1 MLSMK
6 RFIFICSFA
15 FCFSIFTFG
24 QSSKASDVSVKPA
37 STPESSLIVEGKN
50 KKRKERNRAKKGISS
65 STNLPS
71 LSTIG
76 NALPVK
82 PDNRL
87 RMEVDQIKTAAF
99 WVDRFVGDALA
110 KAGQKPNPPSDD
122 FVFLRRIYLDAVG
135 RIPTDDESSSFLK
148 DRDSEKRR
156 KLIDELLL
164 SDGYRSHLFNW
175 LADLLRHK
183 NSLKRT
189 NYSLYERWLKD
200 QIAKNRPWDEL
211 VYDLLSAEGSI
222 ASSGPTGY
230 LLRDPGMPLDNLSN
244 TLNIFLG
251 ANVACAQCHDHPLA
265 EWTQREFYELA
276 AFFGATDVS
285 DRDPR
290 KVGNKLK
297 TNEISKQDVIK
308 AVAPNMARV
317 HTMGSQTLKFPHDY
331 AYDDVKPGSPVEPLL
346 FVWESGD
353 EKGPA
358 YDVNLKNPK
367 TLRASFAQ
375 WLTHEKNPR
384 FAATIANR
392 LWARLFGLGVKE
404 PLDDLDDLSD
414 SSNPVLLELL
424 GRVMVK
430 ADFDL
435 REFQRVIF
443 NSKTYQA
450 RSSVTPPIGELD
462 DYLFPGPL
470 LRRMTA
476 EQAWDSI
483 LALVVGEKVDSY
495 KIDRSHRVARYDFP
509 YDKMSPENVSKVVL
523 AMKKSGHLDKDVGN
537 RLSEK
542 DYVEGKRP
550 PKIGS
555 EFLLRASEMNQPARD
570 DHFLRMFGQSSRE
583 LINDSSL
590 EGSIPQTLMLMNG
603 DVQFMLSDRQSR
615 LSIKLKKSGGFDPAV
630 QFLFMSFFGRP
641 PSPDELTAIREAL
654 QQGMEKEDL
663 TWALFNSA
671 EFLFVQ

>member
-1 MLSMK
+1 MK
-6 RFIFICSFA
+6 IFSFLLMVLLA
-15 FCFSIFTFG
+15 I
-24 QSSKASDVSVKPA
+24 VSEVSFVALCATEAKP
-37 STPESSLIVEGKN
+37 
-50 KKRKERNRAKKGISS
+50 RNAKKEKKQARLDRKQGETKTSS
-65 STNLPS
+65 
-71 LSTIG
+71 IG
-76 NALPVK
+76 MPAIPKIANAPPIR
-82 PDNRL
+82 PDGKL
-87 RMEVDQIKTAAF
+87 RMEVDQIKTAAL
-99 WVDRFVGDALA
+99 WVDRYVGDALY

-135 RIPTDDESSSFLK
+135 RIPTDVEASTFLK
-148 DRDSEKRR
+148 DKDPEKRR
-156 KLIDELLL
+156 KLIDQLLL

-183 NSLKRT
+183 QSIKRT
-189 NYSLYERWLKD
+189 NYSHYERWLKD
-200 QIAKNRPWDEL
+200 QIARNRPWDEM
-211 VYDLLSAEGSI
+211 VYDMLSAEGTI
-222 ASSGPTGY
+222 AGSGPTGY

-244 TLNIFLG
+244 TLNVFLG

-265 EWTQREFYELA
+265 DWTQREFYELA

-290 KVGNKLK
+290 KVGNRLK
-297 TNEISKQDVIK
+297 NADLSKQDVIK

-317 HTMGSQTLKFPHDY
+317 HTKSTQSLKFPHDY

-358 YDVNLKNPK
+358 YQVDHKNAK
-367 TLRASFAQ
+367 TLRASFAK

-384 FAATIANR
+384 FPVTIANR
-392 LWARLFGLGVKE
+392 LWQRAFGLGVKE
-404 PLDDLDDLSD
+404 PLDDLDDLSK
-414 SSNPVLLELL
+414 SSNPALLALL
-424 GRVMVK
+424 GQIMIK
-430 ADFDL
+430 SDFDL
-435 REFQRVIF
+435 REFQRVLF
-443 NSKTYQA
+443 NTKAYQA
-450 RSSVTPPIGELD
+450 RSSVSPPIGELD

-483 LALVVGEKVDSY
+483 LTLVLGEKLDLY
-495 KIDRSHRVARYDFP
+495 KIDRSHRVTRYDFP

-523 AMKKSGHLDKDVGN
+523 SMKKSGHLDKDLGN
-537 RLSEK
+537 RLNAK
-542 DYVEGKRP
+542 DFVGGKRP
-550 PKIGS
+550 PQIEG

-583 LINDSSL
+583 IVNDSSR

-603 DVQFMLSDRQSR
+603 EVQFMLSDRQSR
-615 LSIKLKKSGGFDPAV
+615 LTKKLRESGGFEPAV
-630 QFLFMSFFGRP
+630 QFLFLSFFGRP
-641 PSPDELTAIREAL
+641 PSPDERAAIKEAL
-654 QQGMEKEDL
+654 EQGMKKDDL
-663 TWALFNSA
+663 TWALFNST